1 MTFLIRELSN
11 YLGKPTLLYDFTR
24 DTKTW
29 RYTSADRDI
38 ILGANTYTA
47 LPIKCSEINQTGDS
61 QSDEVTITMP
71 AAEEMPSLF
80 VSVPPVDRV
89 KVTVRRYHKD
99 DADSAIRYVGYVD
112 RVKRITPLK
121 AELKC
126 KTLDAT
132 LRRAGA
138 RLMWQRTC
146 PHALYSR
153 PCGVNRA
160 SYAVAATATAVSGV
174 NLSATALGS
183 SVDGHFYGG
192 YIEWATAP
200 DIRMWRAITG
210 HAGNTVSLLGGT
222 FGLEVG
228 DTFTAY
234 PGCARNAE
242 TCNDKFNNLPNF
254 GGIRHLPQRSPF
266 DGNPVF

>member
-1 MTFLIRELSN
+1 MAFSIRELSN
-11 YLGKPTLLYDFTR
+11 YLGKPTLLFDFVR

-38 ILGANTYTA
+38 VFGGNTYTA
-47 LPIKCSEINQTGDS
+47 LPITCSEINQTGDS
-61 QSDEVTITMP
+61 QADEVSIMMP
-71 AAEEMPSLF
+71 ATEEMPTLF

-99 DADSAIRYVGYVD
+99 DADAAIRYVGYVD
-112 RVKRITPLK
+112 RVKRVTPLK

-138 RLMWQRTC
+138 RLTWQRSC

-153 PCGVNRA
+153 PCGVVRA
-160 SYAVAATATAVSGV
+160 SYAAAGTATAVAGI
-174 NLSATALGS
+174 NLSATVLGTFTA
-183 SVDGHFYGG
+183 GYFYGG
-192 YIEWATAP
+192 YVEWETEP
-200 DIRMWRAITG
+200 NVRMWRAITG
-210 HAGNTVSLLGGT
+210 HAGNTVALLGGT

-234 PGCARNAE
+234 PGCARTAEECNA
-242 TCNDKFNNLPNF
+242 KFNNLPNF